1 MLLRGTVENTELC
14 VLALNNDFM
23 FDSVGENDK
32 VTGDKDIFL
41 ACCGRGD
48 AQLTLKDKHQLVKTV
63 MSVGRG
69 IAGAAHFADNELD
82 VVAAVEGACE
92 TAVIGVAVSGRLV
105 YGDFQKLFVLCTLFV
120 SFFDLCYYCGN
131 YAAVITVDTIF

>member
-105 YGDFQKLFVLCTLFV
+105 YGDLAQADFDVLFLLTHL
-120 SFFDLCYYCGN
+120 
-131 YAAVITVDTIF
+131 